1 MSMQFDDFET
11 TIEAGGR
18 PISIRITDV
27 ALHGIWGADSGPQT
41 AQGLFD
47 ANRPLFDE
55 VIADKLQ
62 AGHGQQ
68 GVVVVTDVDL
78 DI

>member
-1 MSMQFDDFET
+1 MQFEDFET

-18 PISIRITDV
+18 PIPVRITGA
-27 ALHGIWGADSGPQT
+27 ALHGVWGADSGPQT

-62 AGHGQQ
+62 AGDVQH
-68 GVVVVTDVDL
+68 GVVVVTDADL
-78 DI
+78 DF